1 MRWCFADGA
10 VRPSALTIWTAGFGV
25 PELAAAS
32 GLRTDAMGR
41 LLTDET
47 LTSVDDGRIVAAGDC
62 AAPSGQPLRMSCQAA
77 GPLGT
82 QAADTVLSRIA
93 GEEPGVIRAR
103 VRRHVHQ
110 HRPARRNASVRPQ
123 GRHPDQGLLQRSTG
137 RKGEG
142 GRLQGHAVGPSP
154 GGTQARIEPLV
165 QGRQAFRAGRCA
177 PRWSRTRDHPRPAA
191 AAAGGEHAE
200 RFTHLRPLLFTI
212 VYEIL
217 GSATES
223 DDVLQD
229 SYLRWADVD
238 LATVRDTKSYLAQLV
253 TSQALN
259 ALRTRA
265 RRREDY
271 VGPWLPEPVLL
282 DEGDASS
289 DVVLAESVS
298 MAMLVLLETLTPDER
313 AVFVLR
319 EVFGFDYDEIA
330 GAVSKSVATV
340 RQMAHRAREHV
351 QARRKRFGPVDA
363 KRNAAITEQ
372 FLTAASTGDMDGLL
386 TLLAPGA
393 TWTADHGGKATA
405 LPRPIVGARKVAAVM
420 MALFRASQRMDIR
433 FEIANYNSAPALVI
447 YQGEKLEGVFVFEI
461 IEDQITNLYAMR
473 NPDKLV
479 GITVPR
485 TISRS

>member
-1 MRWCFADGA
+1 MITHG
-10 VRPSALTIWTAGFGV
+10 P
-25 PELAAAS
+25 
-32 GLRTDAMGR
+32 
-41 LLTDET
+41 
-47 LTSVDDGRIVAAGDC
+47 
-62 AAPSGQPLRMSCQAA
+62 AAP
-77 GPLGT
+77 
-82 QAADTVLSRIA
+82 
-93 GEEPGVIRAR
+93 
-103 VRRHVHQ
+103 RR
-110 HRPARRNASVRPQ
+110 
-123 GRHPDQGLLQRSTG
+123 
-137 RKGEG
+137 
-142 GRLQGHAVGPSP
+142 
-154 GGTQARIEPLV
+154 
-165 QGRQAFRAGRCA
+165 
-177 PRWSRTRDHPRPAA
+177 
-191 AAAGGEHAE
+191 GEHAE

-229 SYLRWADVD
+229 SYLRWAEVD

-253 TSQALN
+253 TGQALN
-259 ALRTRA
+259 ALRARA

-330 GAVSKSVATV
+330 GAVGKSTATV

-393 TWTADHGGKATA
+393 TWTADHGGKASA